1 MTEIQKEALRYLGY
15 RGNDPDDATYSLLCK
30 AEKELRENA
39 SMKFCFRALDKSEDL
54 PVLKG
59 EDIMRHIK
67 DCNRVILFAA
77 TLGVAADSLIRRAE
91 ISDMA
96 YAVILDSMASALIEE
111 YCDSCETEMKKS
123 VEGHFTTRFS
133 PGYGDYPISEQEA
146 FIAFLNA
153 NKLIGLTATESHI
166 LIPRK
171 SVTAVIGVSDKP
183 IEKRKRSCESCNLRE
198 NCKMR
203 KENKSC
209 DN

>member
-1 MTEIQKEALRYLGY
+1 MTDVKKEALRYLGY
-15 RGNDPDDATYSLLCK
+15 KGKEPDEATYSLLCK
-30 AEKELRENA
+30 AEKELREAA
-39 SMKFCFRALDKSEDL
+39 SMKFCYRLVSKSEAL

-59 EDIMRHIK
+59 DDIAKHIK
-67 DCNRVILFAA
+67 DCDRVILFAA

-96 YAVILDSMASALIEE
+96 YALILDSVASALIEE
-111 YCDSCETEMKKS
+111 YCDSCEIEMKKS
-123 VEGHFTTRFS
+123 ASGFFTTRYS

-153 NKLIGLTATESHI
+153 GKLIGLTATESHI

-183 IEKRKRSCESCNLRE
+183 TEKRKRSCESCNLKE
-198 NCKMR
+198 TCKFR

>member
-1 MTEIQKEALRYLGY
+1 MTNVKKEALRYLGY
-15 RGNDPDDATYSLLCK
+15 KGNEPDEATYSLLCK

-39 SMKFCFRALDKSEDL
+39 TMKYCYRAVPVSEAL

-59 EDIMRHIK
+59 EDIKRHIK
-67 DCNRVILFAA
+67 DCDRVILFAA
-77 TLGVAADSLIRRAE
+77 TLGVATDSLIRRAE

-96 YAVILDSMASALIEE
+96 YAVILDAMASALIEE
-111 YCDSCETEMKKS
+111 YCDSCEIEMKKS
-123 VEGHFTTRFS
+123 TGGFFTTRFS
-133 PGYGDYPISEQEA
+133 PGYGDYPISEQES

-183 IEKRKRSCESCNLRE
+183 VEKRKRSCESCNLRE
-198 NCKMR
+198 TCKLR

>member
-1 MTEIQKEALRYLGY
+1 MTDVKKEALRYLGY
-15 RGNDPDDATYSLLCK
+15 KGKEPDEATYSLLCK

-39 SMKFCFRALDKSEDL
+39 SMKFCYRLVSKSEAL

-59 EDIMRHIK
+59 EDIKKHIE
-67 DCNRVILFAA
+67 DCDRVILFAA
-77 TLGVAADSLIRRAE
+77 TLGVASDSLIRRAE

-96 YAVILDSMASALIEE
+96 YAIILDSVASALIEE
-111 YCDSCETEMKKS
+111 YCDSCEEEMKKS
-123 VEGHFTTRFS
+123 AAGYYTTRYS

-153 NKLIGLTATESHI
+153 GKLIGLTATESHI

-198 NCKMR
+198 TCKFR

>member
-39 SMKFCFRALDKSEDL
+39 SMKFCFRALDKSEAL

-59 EDIMRHIK
+59 EDIIGHIK

-198 NCKMR
+198 TCKMR